1 MQQGLREHRC
11 SFRQSRCV
19 LKNARAIGWSSRAKS
34 TLPSSASLIVPAS
47 AMFSFSVCQVSRALL
62 PFRLVLSRVR
72 RLFDFVGRPW
82 PVERVLQLRQRISA
96 YSAALATD
104 HDKPERPVELR
115 QLCLGDIPREL
126 FRKTKPRDTGERAV
140 LIFDIVFDVDFAVAN
155 DGGFGK
161 IGISIPHLPRNDFI
175 WIQNKA
181 AIPEIGHR

>member
-104 HDKPERPVELR
+104 HNNPERPVDWRHLS
-115 QLCLGDIPREL
+115 LGNIPRE
-126 FRKTKPRDTGERAV
+126 FSRKTNPRNTGALPF
-140 LIFDIVFDVDFAVAN
+140 LIFDIVFVADF
-155 DGGFGK
+155 
-161 IGISIPHLPRNDFI
+161 
-175 WIQNKA
+175 
-181 AIPEIGHR
+181 